1 MCNHDLADI
10 DTACADDYCPI
21 CLLSYVKELEKA
33 IIKHKNKKEY
43 SLHNGKLYFSEYDKE
58 LYKVLEEE

>member
-1 MCNHDLADI
+1 MCDHNLTEKE
-10 DTACADDYCPI
+10 TACTDGYCPI
-21 CLLSYVKELEKA
+21 CLLSHIKELEKA
-33 IIKHKNKKEY
+33 IRKHKNKKEY